1 MEVKYLDLQKI
12 TALYGEEIEQSVN
25 RVVRSGWY
33 LQGAET
39 AAFEEEFA
47 HYQGARY
54 SLGTSNGLDA
64 LTLILLALKKM
75 RGWETGDEVIV
86 SAHTFIAT
94 IEAISRTGLKP
105 VLCDVVPGGYLMD
118 VTRLPSLLSARTR
131 AIVPVHLYGKLC
143 DMNHILQFAN
153 RHGLAVIEDAAQAHG
168 ARDTQG
174 YKAGSRS
181 DAAAFS
187 FYPAKNLGALGD
199 AGAIVSNN
207 AELVA
212 YARILANYGMRKKYV
227 HEVKGLNCRID
238 ELNCAVL
245 RVKLQHL
252 DTDNDLRRAMAHRY
266 FEEVDN
272 PYLVFPVAD
281 GEVNAENT
289 ESEVSES
296 VYHVFP
302 VMCRRRDAL
311 REYLS
316 RNGVATNCHYPC
328 PPHLQKA
335 YPELAYFSLPET
347 ERICREELSLPLNPA
362 LTAREQEYIITLL
375 NQFSC

>member
-1 MEVKYLDLQKI
+1 MDIKYLDLQKI
-12 TALYGEEIEQSVN
+12 TALYGDEIEEAVT

-33 LQGAET
+33 LQGSET
-39 AAFEEEFA
+39 AAFEKEFA
-47 HYQGARY
+47 RYQGACHC
-54 SLGTSNGLDA
+54 LGTSNGLDA
-64 LTLILLALKKM
+64 LTLILLALKQM
-75 RGWETGDEVIV
+75 RGWENGDEVIV

-94 IEAISRTGLKP
+94 IEAISRAGLNP
-105 VLCDVVPGGYLMD
+105 VLCDVAPDGYLMD
-118 VTRLPSLLSARTR
+118 VTRLPLLLSARTR
-131 AIVPVHLYGKLC
+131 AILPVHLYGKLC
-143 DMNHILQFAN
+143 DMNRILQFADD
-153 RHGLAVIEDAAQAHG
+153 HGLSVVEDAAQAHG
-168 ARDTQG
+168 ARDEQG
-174 YKAGSRS
+174 CKAGSRS

-207 AELVA
+207 AELIERA
-212 YARILANYGMRKKYV
+212 QILANYGMRKKYV

-252 DTDNDLRRAMAHRY
+252 DADNALRRKMAHRY

-272 PYLVFPVAD
+272 PHLVFPDFEGKAD
-281 GEVNAENT
+281 AGNAGYQ
-289 ESEVSES
+289 VSES
-296 VYHVFP
+296 VYHVLP

-311 REYLS
+311 REYLN

-335 YPELAYFSLPET
+335 YPELSHLSLPET

-362 LTAREQEYIITLL
+362 LTDREQEYIITLL

>member
-1 MEVKYLDLQKI
+1 MEIKYLDLQKI
-12 TALYGEEIEQSVN
+12 TSLYGDEIEQSVN
-25 RVVRSGWY
+25 RVIRSGWY
-33 LQGAET
+33 LQGSET

-47 HYQGARY
+47 RYQGAHY
-54 SLGTSNGLDA
+54 CLGTSNGLDA

-94 IEAISRTGLKP
+94 IEAISRVGLKP
-105 VLCDVVPGGYLMD
+105 VLCDASPEGYLMD
-118 VTRLPSLLSARTR
+118 VKRLPSLLSSRTR

-143 DMNHILQFAN
+143 DMEAVLNFAHI
-153 RHGLAVIEDAAQAHG
+153 HGLAVVEDAAQAHG
-168 ARDTQG
+168 ARDAQG
-174 YKAGSRS
+174 QKAGSRS

-207 AELVA
+207 AELIDC
-212 YARILANYGMRKKYV
+212 ARVLANYGMRKKYV

-245 RVKLQHL
+245 RVKLKHL
-252 DTDNDLRRAMAHRY
+252 DADNALRRAMAHRY
-266 FEEVDN
+266 FKEVHN
-272 PYLVFPVAD
+272 LHLAFPDAD
-281 GEVNAENT
+281 GRETGKNAGTEVN
-289 ESEVSES
+289 ES

-302 VMCRRRDAL
+302 VMCHYRGAL
-311 REYLS
+311 REYLN
-316 RNGVATNCHYPC
+316 RNGVGTNCHYPC

-335 YPELAYFSLPET
+335 YIELSRMSLPET

-362 LTAREQEYIITLL
+362 LTAGEQEYIITLL